1 MPETSNVVSHEG
13 AVRPEQRIVVKIPIK
28 ELWDE
33 RGPISGLRISEL
45 DPGSIRLL
53 LKSGLVKFVVA
64 DVGLPLQW
72 IEPDDRFDFWKA
84 AGLNVAVPE
93 QEIPLEHFPNN
104 LAYFASQWAGRDGE
118 CIVLLE
124 KHH

>member
-1 MPETSNVVSHEG
+1 MPETSNVAGPEG

-28 ELWDE
+28 ELWDD
-33 RGPISGLRISEL
+33 RGPVSGLRISEL
-45 DPGSIRLL
+45 DSESIRLL
-53 LKSGLVKFVVA
+53 LKSGPVKFVVA

-84 AGLNVAVPE
+84 TGLNVAIPE
-93 QEIPLEHFPNN
+93 QKIPLEHFPNN

-124 KHH
+124 KYH